1 MNPFALH
8 GFAFLFFY
16 IVLGVMTLIALR
28 FWFKFSEPAKSDL
41 PKFNDPYLIAHLRGG
56 DEEAI
61 KIATISLADRGL
73 LVFEGDKIKRK
84 YGDRDLAQREIEH
97 AILKACA
104 RPVEGNDVLTDMGAK
119 RACEGYKKS
128 LVDAGL
134 LAGPATYA
142 QRLIGVG
149 AAAVLLLGTAT
160 YKVQLALS
168 QGRHNVGFLIALA
181 LIFTVILF
189 AVWRVRRTGA
199 GDAAVADMKQLF
211 KRLKDRA
218 GNLKSGGQTNELAML
233 LGVFG
238 LSAVSASAF
247 PFIEKLYPAPRS
259 DSSSSCGSSSSCSS
273 SCGGGCGGGGCG
285 G

>member
-84 YGDRDLAQREIEH
+84 YGDRELAQREIEH
-97 AILKACA
+97 AVLKACA
-104 RPVEGNDVLTDMGAK
+104 RPVEGNDVLTDAGAK

>member
-1 MNPFALH
+1 MNPFELH

-16 IVLGVMTLIALR
+16 IVLGVVTLIALR
-28 FWFKFSEPAKSDL
+28 FWFKFSEPAKSAL
-41 PKFNDPYLIAHLRGG
+41 PKFNDPYLIAYLRGG
-56 DEEAI
+56 EDEAI
-61 KIATISLADRGL
+61 KVATISLADRGL
-73 LVFEGDKIKRK
+73 LKMDGDKLKRK
-84 YGDRDLAQREIEH
+84 YSDKDLAQREIEQ

-104 RPVEGNDVLTDMGAK
+104 RPAEGSDVLKDADAK
-119 RACEGYKKS
+119 RACDAYKKL

-134 LAGPATYA
+134 LAGSATFS
-142 QRLIGVG
+142 QRLVGVG
-149 AAAVLLLGTAT
+149 AAALVLLGTAG
-160 YKVQLALS
+160 YKIQLALS
-168 QGRHNVGFLIALA
+168 QGRHNIGFLIMLA
-181 LIFTVILF
+181 ILFTVILF

-218 GNLKSGGQTNELAML
+218 SNLKSGGQTNELAML
-233 LGVFG
+233 IGVFG

-247 PFIEKLYPAPRS
+247 PIIEKIYPAPKS
-259 DSSSSCGSSSSCSS
+259 DGGSSCSSSSSCGS

>member
-104 RPVEGNDVLTDMGAK
+104 RPVEGNDVLTDTGAK